1 MLNEDGIHAS
11 EGSMIQQRQT
21 VMTLCACQVCLALA
35 LASAGAMRRTPTL
48 AVMQPFFV
56 AAGAFG
62 YFGARDCKPWMIS
75 SHFVGSSGLS
85 LVIGLYIIAESFL
98 KESGKAD
105 LLFFALNGPMDL
117 FMVAGSFASLSLW
130 RALVRLRRQ
139 LRLRRAAMYEQLEE
153 SATRLGEPGAGASL
167 SRALR
172 GDLLAGAAERR
183 QVGGSLGDGASDSLL
198 RDLRCPISMEA
209 RRGAHAPAS
218 TSRWRLETLTL
229 TLAPGPDP
237 LAPRNK
243 GDARPGHR
251 PGRAL
256 VRAGCDRAMVPRPLP
271 PFGSPPLA
279 SLTAPLLPRPQ
290 ASRPQD
296 VTDDGRRLDVPPARA
311 KPSAAQRDCQSR
323 RGAAPARLEKAAPRS
338 AAEAGV
344 LATRLIPDV

>member
-1 MLNEDGIHAS
+1 
-11 EGSMIQQRQT
+11 MIQQRQT

-48 AVMQPFFV
+48 SVMQPFFV

-153 SATRLGEPGAGASL
+153 SAMRLGAPGAGASL

-218 TSRWRLETLTL
+218 TSRRRLETLTL

-237 LAPRNK
+237 LAPRK
-243 GDARPGHR
+243 KVMRDPVIAPDGHSYERDAIERWC
-251 PGRAL
+251 RAP
-256 VRAGCDRAMVPRPLP
+256 CHPSDRPLSHP
-271 PFGSPPLA
+271 SPHPSSPARRLADHRTSPMTGAVLTSRQLVPNHRLRSVIA
-279 SLTAPLLPRPQ
+279 SLGEALP
-290 ASRPQD
+290 
-296 VTDDGRRLDVPPARA
+296 PPA
-311 KPSAAQRDCQSR
+311 
-323 RGAAPARLEKAAPRS
+323 
-338 AAEAGV
+338 
-344 LATRLIPDV
+344 

>member
-1 MLNEDGIHAS
+1 
-11 EGSMIQQRQT
+11 
-21 VMTLCACQVCLALA
+21 
-35 LASAGAMRRTPTL
+35 
-48 AVMQPFFV
+48 MQPFFV

-198 RDLRCPISMEA
+198 RDLRCPISMEVMRDPVIA
-209 RRGAHAPAS
+209 PDGHSYERDAIERWLADHRTSPMTGAVL
-218 TSRWRLETLTL
+218 TSRQLVPNHRLRSVIASLGE
-229 TLAPGPDP
+229 A
-237 LAPRNK
+237 
-243 GDARPGHR
+243 
-251 PGRAL
+251 
-256 VRAGCDRAMVPRPLP
+256 LP
-271 PFGSPPLA
+271 P
-279 SLTAPLLPRPQ
+279 
-290 ASRPQD
+290 
-296 VTDDGRRLDVPPARA
+296 PA
-311 KPSAAQRDCQSR
+311 
-323 RGAAPARLEKAAPRS
+323 
-338 AAEAGV
+338 
-344 LATRLIPDV
+344 

>member
-48 AVMQPFFV
+48 LVMQPFFV

-85 LVIGLYIIAESFL
+85 LVIGLFIIGESFL

-153 SATRLGEPGAGASL
+153 SATRLGAPGAGASL

-183 QVGGSLGDGASDSLL
+183 QVGGSLGDGANDSLL

-209 RRGAHAPAS
+209 RRGAHAPAFD
-218 TSRWRLETLTL
+218 L
-229 TLAPGPDP
+229 TLA
-237 LAPRNK
+237 L
-243 GDARPGHR
+243 RP
-251 PGRAL
+251 
-256 VRAGCDRAMVPRPLP
+256 
-271 PFGSPPLA
+271 
-279 SLTAPLLPRPQ
+279 SL
-290 ASRPQD
+290 
-296 VTDDGRRLDVPPARA
+296 
-311 KPSAAQRDCQSR
+311 
-323 RGAAPARLEKAAPRS
+323 
-338 AAEAGV
+338 
-344 LATRLIPDV
+344 